1 MRTFFRVLS
10 YISAFT
16 LGGYAKETKKST
28 PVEAYRWVITSLCF
42 VLFLLASSERS
53 KK

>member
-16 LGGYAKETKKST
+16 LGGYATAAQKST

-42 VLFLLASSERS
+42 VLFLFASSEKS